1 VRYYAGSSRNGG
13 PSWSVREEDA
23 VPLFYPSAIGELSV
37 RWNAALERWVLMY
50 CSGPEDPIGFA
61 VVMRVARHPWG
72 PWSRRRLML
81 DIWLDALGHR
91 EGADGLRRKDCWFS
105 HDGAANPPDGL
116 GDDIIGD
123 RGGDGTGG
131 AYAPYQLARHARHTR
146 AAVTF
151 YYLLSTWNPY
161 QVAQMQHQLTFREF
175 AELGG

>member
-1 VRYYAGSSRNGG
+1 
-13 PSWSVREEDA
+13 
-23 VPLFYPSAIGELSV
+23 
-37 RWNAALERWVLMY
+37 
-50 CSGPEDPIGFA
+50 
-61 VVMRVARHPWG
+61 
-72 PWSRRRLML
+72 ML

-91 EGADGLRRKDCWFS
+91 EGADGLRRKDCWFI

-131 AYAPYQLARHARHTR
+131 GYAPYQLAHHARRTR

-161 QVAQMQHQLTFREF
+161 QVVQMQHQLTFREF
-175 AELGG
+175 TELGG